1 VHSISSSS
9 LLAKNVNIKIYR
21 IIILPVGL
29 YGFETQFLTLREEH
43 WVVVVENTVLRKI
56 FELERVEVTRELR
69 GLHNEELYDLY
80 SLPNIISVI
89 K

>member
-1 VHSISSSS
+1 MHSISSSS

>member
-1 VHSISSSS
+1 

>member
-1 VHSISSSS
+1 MR
-9 LLAKNVNIKIYR
+9 A
-21 IIILPVGL
+21 
-29 YGFETQFLTLREEH
+29 
-43 WVVVVENTVLRKI
+43 VENTVLRNI
-56 FELERVEVTRELR
+56 FELKRDEVTRELR